1 MPFINLIQE
10 QRLQAKRT
18 ENQSRLFFLTFVG
31 SAGLSFCVF
40 AFLMFQN
47 EMLKAEQGRLISKAA
62 KLAPLVKRIQSDE
75 NEYSELKPRLDTLQ
89 NAQLMTGRWSRILDH
104 LTRQTPE
111 QTWLTSIRCGQPDAN
126 KPVSVTFEGMS
137 NQQLLIGD
145 FIERLQS
152 CPDLTNVNLKYTM
165 EKLINNSRAID
176 FEIDA
181 DVTGTE
187 PQATK
192 EGGAKKEATDQ

>member
-18 ENQSRLFFLTFVG
+18 ENQSRLFFLSFLCC
-31 SAGLSFCVF
+31 AGLSFCAF

-47 EMLKAEQGRLISKAA
+47 EMLKSESGRLVSKAE
-62 KLAPLVKRIQSDE
+62 KLAPLVKRIKTDE
-75 NEYSELKPRLDTLQ
+75 DQYAELKPRLDTLQ
-89 NAQLMTGRWSRILDH
+89 NAQMMTGRWSRILDH
-104 LTRQTPE
+104 LTRQTPD
-111 QTWLTSIRCGQPDAN
+111 QTWLTSIRCTAQDET
-126 KPVSVTFEGMS
+126 KPVAVTFEGMS

-152 CPDLTNVNLKYTM
+152 CQDLSNVNLKYTM
-165 EKLINNSRAID
+165 EKAISNSRAID

-181 DVTGTE
+181 EVSGTA
-187 PQATK
+187 QAPK
-192 EGGAKKEATDQ
+192 DEIKKESD